1 MNYDI
6 IGDVHGHA
14 VPLETLLK
22 DMGYRERDGAWR
34 QHEHTAVFV
43 GDYIDRGTH
52 QLETVRIVR
61 SMVDAG
67 SALATMGNHE
77 FNALAWNL
85 PDPHESGAFMRP
97 HVPAKQ
103 RQHQAFLDA
112 TEDKPKEYA
121 ETLDWFRSLPLW
133 LDLPGL
139 RIVHACWDEDSMAV
153 LAPLLDDQNCVGAD
167 GVMAASRRGT
177 AEFNAL
183 ECVLKG
189 PEMKLPEGLQFPQGD
204 EVRSEARIRWWMPRS
219 STLREAALV
228 DSATVARLPD
238 LPIPDNLWPRYDTSK
253 PIFIGHYWMRGNPE
267 PLTSRI
273 ACLDYSV
280 AKDGPLVAYRWRGE
294 ADLSPDHF
302 VQAA

>member
-6 IGDVHGHA
+6 IGDIHGHA
-14 VPLETLLK
+14 GSLGALLK
-22 DMGYRERDGAWR
+22 ELGYRKRSGAWR
-34 QHEHTAVFV
+34 QPGHTAVFV
-43 GDYIDRGTH
+43 GDYIDRGPS
-52 QLETVRIVR
+52 QLDTVRIVR
-61 SMVDAG
+61 LMVDAG

-77 FNALAWNL
+77 FNALAWSL
-85 PDPHESGAFMRP
+85 PDPDRPGAHMRP

-112 TEDKPKEYA
+112 TEGKPEEYD

-139 RIVHACWDEDSMAV
+139 RVVHACWDEDSMAV
-153 LAPLLDDQNCVGAD
+153 LAPLLDDQNRIDTA

-177 AEFNAL
+177 AEYNAL

-189 PEMKLPEGLQFPQGD
+189 PEMKLPDGLQFPQGD

-228 DSATVARLPD
+228 DSATVAKLPE
-238 LPIPDNLWPRYDTSK
+238 LAIPESLWPRYDTAK
-253 PIFIGHYWMRGNPE
+253 PIFIGHYWMRGKPE

-294 ADLSPDHF
+294 TDLNPDHF
-302 VQAA
+302 IQTT